1 MILSKILNIMAEIN
15 NEVRHF
21 HKGAARDI
29 ALDLLA
35 KEKLKSDTLTE
46 LEKSIYQNLLLK

>member
-1 MILSKILNIMAEIN
+1 MAEIN
-15 NEVRHF
+15 KKVEHLP
-21 HKGAARDI
+21 KGTERNI

-35 KEKLKSDTLTE
+35 KEKLKNNTLTN